1 MPLNGKKNMIGVIAL
16 GVAEDQLLRLEPQ
29 IKLLA
34 TLVTQAG
41 GALDSA
47 RRRLPAPPVC
57 DQESMNVS
65 LGELRRAVHEAN
77 NPLTIMK
84 NYTKILRLKLSEQ
97 DPAQRDLGV
106 IDDEIDR
113 VGAILKNLVEPETK
127 KSHFRPELV
136 DVNGLIFDLTRLTDQ
151 AFLTHQV
158 RLRTELSHAIEPI
171 VADRDRLKQILIN
184 LLKNAAEAMP
194 QGGQITIAT
203 TDDVVF
209 EGKPGVQI
217 AIEDK
222 GPGIP
227 DAVKARMFQ
236 PGVTTKR
243 GDHAGLG
250 LSIVQGLVRE
260 IRGNIEY
267 QSSPEFG
274 TAFRIYLPK
283 TRQ

>member
-1 MPLNGKKNMIGVIAL
+1 MPK
-16 GVAEDQLLRLEPQ
+16 
-29 IKLLA
+29 
-34 TLVTQAG
+34 
-41 GALDSA
+41 
-47 RRRLPAPPVC
+47 
-57 DQESMNVS
+57 
-65 LGELRRAVHEAN
+65 
-77 NPLTIMK
+77 
-84 NYTKILRLKLSEQ
+84 
-97 DPAQRDLGV
+97 
-106 IDDEIDR
+106 
-113 VGAILKNLVEPETK
+113 
-127 KSHFRPELV
+127 
-136 DVNGLIFDLTRLTDQ
+136 
-151 AFLTHQV
+151 
-158 RLRTELSHAIEPI
+158 
-171 VADRDRLKQILIN
+171 
-184 LLKNAAEAMP
+184 
-194 QGGQITIAT
+194 GGQITIYT

-209 EGKPGVQI
+209 EGRPGVQI

-250 LSIVQGLVRE
+250 LSIVQGLVRGE